1 MSTRRSIFITGGGS
15 GIGRAVAIYFAE
27 RGWFVGIA
35 DINQQGMEDT
45 LGLIE
50 GGFKY
55 SHRLDVRDR
64 AAWDVALEAFATAA
78 GGRIDVVFNNAGI
91 GHGGPIADQP
101 TGEIEALLDINL
113 KGVIFGAQ
121 AAYPHLKKTA
131 PGSALINTASLAGI
145 IGAANLSVYCATK
158 WAVRGLTRS
167 LDAEW
172 APDGIKVAALC
183 PGFIDTPIIA
193 QTRPDSNQSV
203 KESLVEAGVEVN
215 PVSIVPK
222 VVWDAVH
229 GDKLDYTV
237 GKSASRLLMLSRFL
251 PSRVRKEMRRQGV
264 GT

>member
-1 MSTRRSIFITGGGS
+1 MITRRSIFITGGGS